1 MAEGNNFE
9 LDLDAG
15 FKHTDTV
22 HEVIDSLR
30 QTLKVISGEVDTA
43 RASWV
48 GDAFNAF
55 QSTATEWDS
64 EAARLNAK
72 LNDLAETLSGTV
84 FKGSDTANQD
94 IASSFSSMQAG
105 GLNL

>member
-1 MAEGNNFE
+1 MAEGSNFE

-22 HEVIDSLR
+22 NEVLDSLR
-30 QTLKVISGEVDTA
+30 QTLKVISNEVDAA
-43 RASWV
+43 RSSWV

-55 QSTATEWDS
+55 QTTASEWDA

-94 IASSFSSMQAG
+94 IASSFSGIHAG